1 MPSPEVTES
10 SSRTLAVL
18 GTGLTT
24 PFGITA
30 QDHAFFLR
38 ARLRPTIPPPY
49 LDQDGE
55 ALTAHF
61 CRWLGAELSVPER
74 MERMAFSALG
84 GAAVPLLDRFASGW
98 DVVLVVDSERP
109 GLDDSALTA
118 VRSAA
123 QTLFAGKRASY
134 SVHRGSAGCQRGLIE
149 LANRLES
156 GQSQVGCVLAVD
168 SYVCPEAV
176 AEDARTPVI
185 WRPRMTPLS
194 EGAAALVV
202 VDERRLTHNDKA
214 LGRLLYSASV
224 RGAASDLNDEPLD
237 GYALTHLFRQMP
249 DLGGSIPAVFGPKAT
264 DALRSRDWQ
273 LASARNHRRFC
284 EPYAIHDLE
293 ETIGR
298 VGAAAGAAH
307 LVYALASLLHRTA
320 HPSFADRTIA
330 LSWNISRDGWRAVT
344 LLQGGVA

>member
-1 MPSPEVTES
+1 MSSSDVTES
-10 SSRTLAVL
+10 TSRTLAVL

-24 PFGITA
+24 PFGITP

-55 ALTAHF
+55 PTTAHF
-61 CRWLGAELSVPER
+61 CRWLGAELPIAER
-74 MERMAFSALG
+74 MERMALSALG
-84 GAAVPLLDRFASGW
+84 GAALPWLDRFESGW
-98 DVVLVVDSERP
+98 DVVLVVDPPRL
-109 GLDDSALTA
+109 GLDDNALTA

-123 QTLFAGKRASY
+123 RTLFSGKRASY

-156 GQSQVGCVLAVD
+156 GQSAVGCVLAVD
-168 SYVCPEAV
+168 SHVCPEAV
-176 AEDARTPVI
+176 ADEARTPVI

-194 EGAAALVV
+194 EGAAALLV
-202 VDERRLTHNDKA
+202 VDERRLARNDKP
-214 LGRLLYSASV
+214 LGRLLYSACV

-237 GYALTHLFRQMP
+237 GYALTHLLRQMP
-249 DLGGSIPAVFGPKAT
+249 DLGGAIPTVFGPKAT

-273 LASARNHRRFC
+273 LASARTHRRFC

-298 VGAAAGAAH
+298 VGAAAGASH

-320 HPSFADRTIA
+320 HPTLQDRAVA
-330 LSWNISRDGWRAVT
+330 LSWNISRDGWRGVT

>member
-1 MPSPEVTES
+1 MPSPDVTES
-10 SSRTLAVL
+10 TSRTLAVL

-24 PFGITA
+24 PFGITP

-49 LDQDGE
+49 LDPDGE
-55 ALTAHF
+55 PATAHF
-61 CRWLGAELSVPER
+61 CRWLGAELPVAER
-74 MERMAFSALG
+74 MERLAFSALG
-84 GAAVPLLDRFASGW
+84 GAAVPWLGRFDSGW
-98 DVVLVVDSERP
+98 DVVLVVESPRL

-123 QTLFAGKRASY
+123 TTLFAGKRASY

-149 LANRLES
+149 LTNRLES
-156 GQSQVGCVLAVD
+156 GQSEVGCLLAVD

-176 AEDARTPVI
+176 AEDGRTPVI

-194 EGAAALVV
+194 EGAAAVVV
-202 VDERRLTHNDKA
+202 VDERRLARSDKP
-214 LGRLLYSASV
+214 LGRLLYNASV
-224 RGAASDLNDEPLD
+224 RGSASDLNDETLD
-237 GYALTHLFRQMP
+237 GYALTHLLRQVP
-249 DLGGSIPAVFGPKAT
+249 DLGGGIPTVFGPKAT

-273 LASARNHRRFC
+273 LASARNPRRFC
-284 EPYAIHDLE
+284 EPYAMHDLE

-298 VGAAAGAAH
+298 IGAAAGAAH

-320 HPSFADRTIA
+320 HPTFQERAVA
-330 LSWNISRDGWRAVT
+330 LSWNISRDGWRGVT
-344 LLQGGVA
+344 LLQGGAP